1 MHIEIKNH
9 HLTPL
14 LLGLTES
21 RLNAVL
27 AFNTFTV
34 SLLTIDCVFRIL
46 VANRQQVL
54 IDNDEHVVKATK

>member
-34 SLLTIDCVFRIL
+34 SQLTIYCVFRIL
-46 VANRQQVL
+46 VTNRQQVL
-54 IDNDEHVVKATK
+54 IDDDEHVVKTIE